1 MFFVELIKVTL
12 LSTFNTEEN
21 VYGFGEWKKQ
31 YQTTNISKLPAG
43 FILVKIISCPAIE
56 LLCCVGQKHL
66 RLEWFILNI
75 WAHSG
80 AGVPKAALI

>member
-56 LLCCVGQKHL
+56 LLCCVGQS
-66 RLEWFILNI
+66 I
-75 WAHSG
+75 WDWNGLFWTSG
-80 AGVPKAALI
+80 LIQGQVCLKQP